1 MRSNPDFLL
10 PTQNRTFRQLVCPLS
25 QIARKFLFDGG
36 RVRADIVWMKHALL
50 PLSLL
55 LLAAAPKP
63 LGTQGVLDA
72 TQASD
77 WRQLDPANTLYME
90 TPTGRVVIELAPD
103 FAPNHAANIRTLAR
117 ERWFDGVS
125 INRVQENYVTQWGDA
140 TEKKPM
146 GSAKA
151 ALAGEIT
158 RSLKGLSLARLPS
171 RDTYAPISGFAGGFP
186 VAASGGKAW
195 LAHCYG
201 MVGSGRGDGVDS
213 GSGAELYAVIG
224 QAARHL
230 DRNITVVGR
239 VIQGM
244 ENLTALPR
252 GTGALGFY
260 EKEAERVPIKSVR
273 LAADVPEGD
282 RTRIELLR
290 TDTPAWKAYVDV
302 RSHRTRDGFFVVDAG
317 AIDLCNIR
325 VPVRP
330 LKAP

>member
-1 MRSNPDFLL
+1 MKKLILL
-10 PTQNRTFRQLVCPLS
+10 ST
-25 QIARKFLFDGG
+25 
-36 RVRADIVWMKHALL
+36 
-50 PLSLL
+50 
-55 LLAAAPKP
+55 LLAAAAAANP

-77 WRQLDPANTLYME
+77 WRQLDPENTLYME
-90 TPTGRVVIELAPD
+90 TPTGRVIIELAPD
-103 FAPNHAANIRTLAR
+103 FAPNHAANIRILAR
-117 ERWFDGVS
+117 EHWFDGVS

-140 TEKKPM
+140 TEKKPL

-151 ALAGEIT
+151 PLAGEIT
-158 RSLKGLSLARLPS
+158 RSLKGLSLTRLPS
-171 RDTYAPISGFAGGFP
+171 RDTYAPISGFSGGFP
-186 VAASGGKAW
+186 VAAGGGRAW

-201 MVGSGRGDGVDS
+201 MVGSGRGEGVDS

-230 DRNITVVGR
+230 DRNITIVGR

-244 ENLTALPR
+244 EHLTALPR
-252 GTGALGFY
+252 GTGPLGFY
-260 EKEAERVPIKSVR
+260 EKESERVPIRTVR
-273 LAADVPEGD
+273 LATDVPPAE

-317 AIDLCNIR
+317 VIDLCNIR

>member
-1 MRSNPDFLL
+1 MKKLILL
-10 PTQNRTFRQLVCPLS
+10 ST
-25 QIARKFLFDGG
+25 
-36 RVRADIVWMKHALL
+36 
-50 PLSLL
+50 
-55 LLAAAPKP
+55 LLAAAAAANP

-77 WRQLDPANTLYME
+77 WRQLDPENTLYME
-90 TPTGRVVIELAPD
+90 TPTGRVIIELAPD
-103 FAPNHAANIRTLAR
+103 FAPNHAANIRILAR
-117 ERWFDGVS
+117 EHWFDGVS

-140 TEKKPM
+140 TEKKPL

-151 ALAGEIT
+151 PLAGEIT

-171 RDTYAPISGFAGGFP
+171 RDTYAPISGFSGGFP
-186 VAASGGKAW
+186 VAAGGGRAW

-201 MVGSGRGDGVDS
+201 MVGSGRGEGVDS

-230 DRNITVVGR
+230 DRNITIVGR

-244 ENLTALPR
+244 EHLTALPR
-252 GTGALGFY
+252 GTGPLGFY
-260 EKEAERVPIKSVR
+260 EKESERVPIRTVR
-273 LAADVPEGD
+273 LATDVPPAE

-317 AIDLCNIR
+317 VIDLCNIR